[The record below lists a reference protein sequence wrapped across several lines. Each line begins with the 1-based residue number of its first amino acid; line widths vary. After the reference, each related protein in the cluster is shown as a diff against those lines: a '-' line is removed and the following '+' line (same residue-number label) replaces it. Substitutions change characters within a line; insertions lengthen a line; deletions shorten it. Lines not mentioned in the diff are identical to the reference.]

1 MEIDGIEIGP
11 GANLEGKD
19 LANQDLGKLCL
30 SEANLKGANLSGANL
45 NGANLRGANL
55 GGAFLSGANLSG
67 ANLTDANLD
76 GAFLTKAKLRSAVV
90 EPGSAASASFR
101 QADLYGSTIQ
111 FNDFYLPLGTDFTE
125 ADFTGARI
133 SGFLDG
139 MTFTNAK
146 FERTS
151 FLNLSSGDTR
161 IWNSNLYGAQIKNC
175 VVLNEAEDGV
185 QLPVSIAGT
194 SLEAVEISDSVLRRL
209 HIDDGRGD
217 LNYLKVR
224 DSDLSF
230 FNMEEGTLTFGSFVN
245 VNLSN
250 SSLGGQW
257 TKSEFVECDFSGTK
271 FSGDWAGA
279 RFFDC
284 KFDQASFNAYLK
296 GSIFEGPGLDQ
307 IDFGDSDFGD
317 DETL

>member
-19 LANQDLGKLCL
+19 LANQDLRGSDLTG
-30 SEANLKGANLSGANL
+30 ANLKGANLTD
-45 NGANLRGANL
+45 
-55 GGAFLSGANLSG
+55 
-67 ANLTDANLD
+67 ANLTDANLTDTNLD
-76 GAFLTKAKLRSAVV
+76 GAFLTKAKLRGAVV
-90 EPGSAASASFR
+90 EPGSAASVSFR

-111 FNDFYLPLGTDFTE
+111 FNEFYLPYGPDFTE

-139 MTFTNAK
+139 MIFTNAK

-161 IWNSNLYGAQIKNC
+161 IWNSNLDGAQIKNC
-175 VVLNEAEDGV
+175 VVLNEVEDGV
-185 QLPVSIAGT
+185 QMPVSIAGT
-194 SLEAVEISDSVLRRL
+194 SLEAVEISDSILRRL
-209 HIDDGRGD
+209 HIDDWLGD
-217 LNYLKVR
+217 LNFLKVR

-230 FNMEEGTLTFGSFVN
+230 FNMEKGALRFGSFVN

-250 SSLGGQW
+250 SSLGGDW
-257 TKSEFVECDFSGTK
+257 GKSEFVECDFSGTK
-271 FSGDWAGA
+271 FSGDWTGA

-284 KFDQASFNAYLK
+284 KFDQASFNAHLK

>member
-19 LANQDLGKLCL
+19 LANQDLRGSDLTG
-30 SEANLKGANLSGANL
+30 ANLK
-45 NGANLRGANL
+45 
-55 GGAFLSGANLSG
+55 G
-67 ANLTDANLD
+67 ANLTDANLTDANLTDTNLD
-76 GAFLTKAKLRSAVV
+76 GAFLIKAKLRGAVV
-90 EPGSAASASFR
+90 EPGSAASVSFR
-101 QADLYGSTIQ
+101 EADLYGSTIQ
-111 FNDFYLPLGTDFTE
+111 FNGFCLPSGTDFTE

-139 MTFTNAK
+139 MIFTNAK

-161 IWNSNLYGAQIKNC
+161 IWNSNLDGAQIKNC
-175 VVLNEAEDGV
+175 VVLNEVEDGV
-185 QLPVSIAGT
+185 QMPVSIAGT
-194 SLEAVEISDSVLRRL
+194 SLEAVEISDSILRRL
-209 HIDDGRGD
+209 HIDDWLGD
-217 LNYLKVR
+217 LNFLKVR

-230 FNMEEGTLTFGSFVN
+230 FNMEEGSLTFGYFVN

-257 TKSEFVECDFSGTK
+257 AKSEFVECDFSGTK

>member
-19 LANQDLGKLCL
+19 LANQDLRGSDLTG
-30 SEANLKGANLSGANL
+30 ANLKGANLTD
-45 NGANLRGANL
+45 
-55 GGAFLSGANLSG
+55 
-67 ANLTDANLD
+67 ANLTDANLTDTNLD
-76 GAFLTKAKLRSAVV
+76 GAFLTKAKLRGAVV
-90 EPGSAASASFR
+90 EPGSAASVSFR

-111 FNDFYLPLGTDFTE
+111 FNEFYLPYGPDFTE

-151 FLNLSSGDTR
+151 FLNLSSFDTR
-161 IWNSNLYGAQIKNC
+161 IWNSNLYRAQIKNC
-175 VVLNEAEDGV
+175 VVLNEVEDGL
-185 QLPVSIAGT
+185 QLPVSIEGT
-194 SLEAVEISDSVLRRL
+194 SFEAVEISDSVLRRL
-209 HIDDGRGD
+209 HINGD
-217 LNYLKVR
+217 INSLKVQ

-230 FNMEEGTLTFGSFVN
+230 FMMKQGALSFGSFVN

-250 SSLGGQW
+250 SILGGDGV
-257 TKSEFVECDFSGTK
+257 KSEFVECDFSGTK

-284 KFDQASFNAYLK
+284 KFDQTSFNAHLK

>member
-1 MEIDGIEIGP
+1 MEIDGIEIRP
-11 GANLEGKD
+11 GVNLEGKD
-19 LANQDLGKLCL
+19 LANQDLRNLDLTGANLKNVNLT
-30 SEANLKGANLSGANL
+30 EANLSKT
-45 NGANLRGANL
+45 
-55 GGAFLSGANLSG
+55 
-67 ANLTDANLD
+67 NLTDVKLD
-76 GAFLTKAKLRSAVV
+76 GAFLTKAKLRGAVV
-90 EPGSAASASFR
+90 EPGSAESVSFR
-101 QADLYGSTIQ
+101 QADLYGSTIK
-111 FNDFYLPLGTDFTE
+111 FNEFYFPYGPDFTE

-151 FLNLSSGDTR
+151 FLNLSSFDTR
-161 IWNSNLYGAQIKNC
+161 IWNSNLSGAQINKC
-175 VVLNEAEDGV
+175 VLLNEVEDGL
-185 QLPVSIAGT
+185 QLPVSIEGT
-194 SLEAVEISDSVLRRL
+194 SFEAVEISDSVLRRL
-209 HIDDGRGD
+209 HINGD
-217 LNYLKVR
+217 INSLKVQ

-230 FNMEEGTLTFGSFVN
+230 FMMKQGALSFGNFVN

-250 SSLGGQW
+250 SILGGDGV
-257 TKSEFVECDFSGTK
+257 KSEFVECDFSGTK
-271 FSGDWAGA
+271 FSGDWRGA

-284 KFDQASFNAYLK
+284 KFDQASFNAHLK

>member
-19 LANQDLGKLCL
+19 LANQDLRGSDLTG
-30 SEANLKGANLSGANL
+30 ANLKGANLTD
-45 NGANLRGANL
+45 
-55 GGAFLSGANLSG
+55 
-67 ANLTDANLD
+67 ANLTDANLTDTNLD
-76 GAFLTKAKLRSAVV
+76 GAFLTKAKLRGAVV
-90 EPGSAASASFR
+90 EPGSAASVSFR

-111 FNDFYLPLGTDFTE
+111 FNEFYLPYGPDFTE

-151 FLNLSSGDTR
+151 FLNLSSFDTR
-161 IWNSNLYGAQIKNC
+161 IWNSNLYRAQIKNC
-175 VVLNEAEDGV
+175 VVLNEVEDGL
-185 QLPVSIAGT
+185 QLPVSIEGT
-194 SLEAVEISDSVLRRL
+194 SFEAVEISDSVLRRL
-209 HIDDGRGD
+209 HINGD
-217 LNYLKVR
+217 INSLKVQ

-230 FNMEEGTLTFGSFVN
+230 FMMKQGALSFGSFVN

-250 SSLGGQW
+250 SILGGDGV
-257 TKSEFVECDFSGTK
+257 KSEFVECDFSGTK

-284 KFDQASFNAYLK
+284 KFDQTSFNAHLK

-317 DETL
+317 GETL